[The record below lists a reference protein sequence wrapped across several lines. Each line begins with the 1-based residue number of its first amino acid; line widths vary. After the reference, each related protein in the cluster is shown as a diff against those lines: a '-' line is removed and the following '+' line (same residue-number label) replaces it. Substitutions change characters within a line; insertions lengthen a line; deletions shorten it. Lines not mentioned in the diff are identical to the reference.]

1 MDFSKTKVAS
11 AAVNHSKIDLSST
24 HITTANFMQL
34 QPVYYRHMLPGEHI
48 KGQGNVLSRLAPVAV
63 PTYGRCRINMRAFFV
78 PFRCVFPYFNEFI
91 VDTIAS
97 DFDNTSLVADSPYIS
112 TSDMITMFF
121 GNQDPYTGD
130 LLVEQ
135 LNPDDHDDA
144 LAIAAGAYD
153 FTIGLAFYRFS
164 YWGRVYKKILESLGY
179 RLVWDEKTPIVYSAL
194 PLLAYAKVF
203 LDWYA
208 NSAYLNNQLYT
219 DIAQMFKFIDP
230 TSALHVDDFALWKIL
245 QLVSVVMYDSSNDV
259 YLNAWDNPVSP
270 NNGLSSSFEISDL
283 YKSGVNTGD
292 QGLVSVNPLSY
303 NGMPVMIQDDP
314 DDGYIGSSFLHQAL
328 KSMTD
333 FVKRNQL
340 AGAYQIDRFLAR
352 FGISLDSAKVDR
364 SIYVGASSV
373 DVDFGVVM
381 QNTNTAGAG
390 EVSNLGDYSGVGFG
404 KGSLGFDFKA
414 DEFGFFV
421 VVSSIM
427 PAGHLFQG
435 FDRNLLHLQKTD
447 FYQPEFD
454 NLGCQAI
461 AKGEVYVSTNA
472 NYADGDGYQG
482 VFGYAPRYYEYK
494 QKSDFVTG
502 DFVSP
507 AAMQGGDAWHLNRI
521 LVDDSFGNIG
531 NQTHS
536 FNFTFGWDTSSYDR
550 IFQYTNPDLDK
561 FYLVYN
567 FAVEALAPC
576 KSLFDTYKF
585 DELGQQ
591 LIMDNGAKLN

>member
-11 AAVNHSKIDLSST
+11 AAVNHSKIDVSST

-48 KGQGNVLSRLAPVAV
+48 KGQGNVLSRLAPVSV

-78 PFRCVFPYFNEFI
+78 PFRCVFPNFNEFI

-97 DFDNTSLVADSPYIS
+97 DSENTSLVAESPYIS
-112 TSDMITMFF
+112 SRDMYLMFL
-121 GNQDPYTGD
+121 GNQDPFTGD
-130 LLVEQ
+130 QLVEQ
-135 LNPDDHDDA
+135 LDPDDSGDA
-144 LAIAAGAYD
+144 AAIAAGAYD
-153 FTIGLAFYRFS
+153 FTIGSAYYRLS

-179 RLVWDEKTPIVYSAL
+179 RLVWDEKTPLIYSAL

-219 DIAQMFKFIDP
+219 DIAQLFKFIDP
-230 TSALHVDDFALWKIL
+230 TSALHVDDTSLFKIL
-245 QLVSVVMYDSSNDV
+245 QLVSLVMYDSANDV

-270 NNGLSSSFEISDL
+270 NNSLNSAMYIEDL
-283 YKSGVNTGD
+283 YK
-292 QGLVSVNPLSY
+292 
-303 NGMPVMIQDDP
+303 NGNN
-314 DDGYIGSSFLHQAL
+314 DGSMGYVDFTNGILNSQPGMYQSDADGNYLGTTFLHQAL

-381 QNTNTAGAG
+381 QNSNTAGAG

-435 FDRNLLHLQKTD
+435 FDRNLLHISKTD

-461 AKGEVYVSTNA
+461 AKGEVYVSSNG

-507 AAMQGGDAWHLNRI
+507 AAMLGGDAWHLNRI
-521 LVDDSFGNIG
+521 LADDSFGTIS

-536 FNFTFGWDTSSYDR
+536 FNFTYGWDTSTYDR
-550 IFQYTNPDLDK
+550 IFQYTNPDVDK